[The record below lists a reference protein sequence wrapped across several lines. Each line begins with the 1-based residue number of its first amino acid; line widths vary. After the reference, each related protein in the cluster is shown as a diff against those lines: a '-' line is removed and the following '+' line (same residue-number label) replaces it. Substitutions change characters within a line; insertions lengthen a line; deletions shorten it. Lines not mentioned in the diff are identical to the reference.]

1 MIGTATQ
8 DFNKLKQLCI
18 SNPRQVLQMNGT
30 IPIHIVAVPGEAYN
44 TVLLANEQHQVQ
56 VYLDYSEKGLI
67 DNKPKH

>member
-1 MIGTATQ
+1 
-8 DFNKLKQLCI
+8 
-18 SNPRQVLQMNGT
+18 MNGT